1 MKTDASV
8 THATT
13 VTASPASSLIEVS
26 GALLGIILLILV
38 AGWLAKRFGINGMK
52 SSSTRDLK
60 VSASASLGQR
70 ERVVIV
76 DVEDARLVLGVTNSQ
91 VTLLHKLPAAP
102 AVADAPKAETPDFA
116 AIMKSVIKR
125 PGRS

>member
-1 MKTDASV
+1 MNTQASV
-8 THATT
+8 THAT

-38 AGWLAKRFGINGMK
+38 AAWLAKRFGISGLK
-52 SSSTRDLK
+52 TSASRELK

-76 DVEDARLVLGVTNSQ
+76 DVEDARLVLGVTASQ
-91 VTLLHKLPAAP
+91 VSLLHKLPPAP
-102 AVADAPKAETPDFA
+102 AMPETAKPEVPDFA
-116 AIMKSVIKR
+116 SLMKSVIKR

>member
-1 MKTDASV
+1 MKTEASV
-8 THATT
+8 THATA
-13 VTASPASSLIEVS
+13 TASPASSLIEVS
-26 GALLGIILLILV
+26 GALLGIIVLILV
-38 AGWLAKRFGINGMK
+38 AGWLAKRFGVNGMK

-76 DVEDARLVLGVTNSQ
+76 DVEDARLVLGVTSSN
-91 VTLLHKLPAAP
+91 VTLLHKLPPSP
-102 AVADAPKAETPDFA
+102 ATPETVKPETPDFA